1 MNIALTGANHAD
13 AHAEREKKLEEIL
26 KMYIRHIKGTGFA
39 VQNSATRLLPVN
51 DIFLL

>member
-26 KMYIRHIKGTGFA
+26 KMYIRHIKGG
-39 VQNSATRLLPVN
+39 LLFKTLQHVCCQ
-51 DIFLL
+51 